1 MASPFNFGK
10 EAGRW
15 KVKKESEMRRSWC
28 WKGWSISLKLQRH
41 LILWNVLEKSVVILS
56 PIGYTMMDLFMKDRK
71 KIYSKTVNNS
81 RSYKGRV
88 ILL

>member
-1 MASPFNFGK
+1 MERK
-10 EAGRW
+10 ERIRNA
-15 KVKKESEMRRSWC
+15 
-28 WKGWSISLKLQRH
+28 
-41 LILWNVLEKSVVILS
+41 VVIPS
-56 PIGYTMMDLFMKDRK
+56 PIGYTMTDLFMKDRK